1 MGWQK
6 IGHTLDNLGVE
17 VDLDEGDMPT
27 DAVVLVKVIK
37 EDGSVSMTKGRSETL
52 DWINA
57 LGMLTAAQAIE
68 NSGYQLAEDD

>member
-1 MGWQK
+1 MGSQK

-17 VDLDEGDMPT
+17 VDLDDGDMPT
-27 DAVVLVKVIK
+27 DAVVLIKVVK
-37 EDGSVSMTKGRSETL
+37 EDGSVSMTKGRSEAL
-52 DWINA
+52 DWISA